1 MDGVGIGGKQICALP
16 LLNYTSQAPVKLLP
30 LALVQHLAFE
40 FNQPP
45 ELAHTG
51 VALPQSWVGNSCPTC
66 AAGTPPSGQPKR
78 KEAGWAD
85 AQTEIV

>member
-51 VALPQSWVGNSCPTC
+51 VALPQSWVGNTLPNLCSRNPSLR
-66 AAGTPPSGQPKR
+66 AAEEEGSGV
-78 KEAGWAD
+78 G
-85 AQTEIV
+85 